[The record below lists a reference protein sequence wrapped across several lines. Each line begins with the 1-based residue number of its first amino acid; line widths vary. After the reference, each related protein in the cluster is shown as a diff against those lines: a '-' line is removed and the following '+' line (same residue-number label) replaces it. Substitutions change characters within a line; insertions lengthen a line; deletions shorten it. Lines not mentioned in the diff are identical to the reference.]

1 MAEVQ
6 TMPAVEVPEP
16 DLSMEVQDQLRRSLT
31 DNEVRFFAAL
41 DEEQETPV
49 LETASSRAFAGYAVG
64 EAVRMLKKFNPE
76 ATKDVISDSIH
87 SMIHSEA
94 LVGHLAKRSQEAL
107 REYVPRDRA
116 AWLAHDIE
124 GHAAA
129 LSQRLALLRASF
141 VRTACLARV
150 KGLELATDRGTHV
163 VMLSAGSGAVVLG
176 CTGGVVGTC
185 GGATAGTIAGVVPA
199 LLTFGLSLPA
209 GAVVGGGVGGCLG
222 AAAGTLSGLVGGGAS
237 GGVAYRYRAEI
248 GDGAVHIKVKALR
261 AKDRAAEKAQELQM
275 VANSWVGSAKAHAGG
290 TVQAL
295 SDATS
300 EAAERAK
307 VFGHVAAT
315 SVHSK
320 ASELGTNA
328 KALALNPAAQATSAG
343 AAGGSVTVGAAGGGL
358 GLLAGGAAGAAVGLV
373 PALFTF
379 GLSIPVCAAIG
390 GGAGACLGTAA
401 GGTTGFVGGGAV
413 GYGAYNAYSQRKEIS
428 LGASE
433 ALTKLGG
440 MAESVKEGA
449 KERANMSASFIKAR
463 LSGTGGTQ

>member
-76 ATKDVISDSIH
+76 ATH
-87 SMIHSEA
+87 
-94 LVGHLAKRSQEAL
+94 
-107 REYVPRDRA
+107 
-116 AWLAHDIE
+116 
-124 GHAAA
+124 
-129 LSQRLALLRASF
+129 
-141 VRTACLARV
+141 
-150 KGLELATDRGTHV
+150 
-163 VMLSAGSGAVVLG
+163 
-176 CTGGVVGTC
+176 
-185 GGATAGTIAGVVPA
+185 
-199 LLTFGLSLPA
+199 
-209 GAVVGGGVGGCLG
+209 
-222 AAAGTLSGLVGGGAS
+222 
-237 GGVAYRYRAEI
+237 
-248 GDGAVHIKVKALR
+248 
-261 AKDRAAEKAQELQM
+261 
-275 VANSWVGSAKAHAGG
+275 
-290 TVQAL
+290 
-295 SDATS
+295 
-300 EAAERAK
+300 
-307 VFGHVAAT
+307 
-315 SVHSK
+315 
-320 ASELGTNA
+320 GTNA

>member
-1 MAEVQ
+1 
-6 TMPAVEVPEP
+6 
-16 DLSMEVQDQLRRSLT
+16 
-31 DNEVRFFAAL
+31 
-41 DEEQETPV
+41 
-49 LETASSRAFAGYAVG
+49 
-64 EAVRMLKKFNPE
+64 
-76 ATKDVISDSIH
+76 
-87 SMIHSEA
+87 MIHSEA

-116 AWLAHDIE
+116 AWLA
-124 GHAAA
+124 
-129 LSQRLALLRASF
+129 Q
-141 VRTACLARV
+141 V

-315 SVHSK
+315 SAHLK
-320 ASELGTNA
+320 ASELGANA
-328 KALALNPAAQATSAG
+328 KALALNPAAQATSGG
-343 AAGGSVTVGAAGGGL
+343 AAGGAIAVGAAGGGL
-358 GLLAGGAAGAAVGLV
+358 GLVAGGAAGAAVGLV

-379 GLSIPVCAAIG
+379 GLSIPVCVAIG
-390 GGAGACLGTAA
+390 SGAGACLGTAA
-401 GGTTGFVGGGAV
+401 GGTTGLVGGGAV
-413 GYGAYNAYSQRKEIS
+413 GYGAHSAYSQREEIS

-433 ALTKLGG
+433 ALTKFSG
-440 MAESVKEGA
+440 MAESMKEKA
-449 KERANMSASFIKAR
+449 KEKANMSASFVKAK
-463 LSGTGGTQ
+463 LGGTGGTQ